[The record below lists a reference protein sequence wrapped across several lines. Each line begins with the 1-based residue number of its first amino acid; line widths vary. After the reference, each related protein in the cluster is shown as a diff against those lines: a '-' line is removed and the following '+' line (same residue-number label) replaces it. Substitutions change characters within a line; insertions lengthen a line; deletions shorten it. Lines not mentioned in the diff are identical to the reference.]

1 MKLALKKILVPI
13 GLLMGISTLVI
24 PTSILLSSC
33 SNDKDSNQDSIVLQT
48 NQQFLDNEKKYLN
61 PEYSFPIY
69 DPNSKSGIQNSI
81 QNLYDNTQSAINAL
95 NKIDVSN
102 LDINEKI

>member
-48 NQQFLDNEKKYLN
+48 NQQF
-61 PEYSFPIY
+61 
-69 DPNSKSGIQNSI
+69 
-81 QNLYDNTQSAINAL
+81 
-95 NKIDVSN
+95 
-102 LDINEKI
+102 